1 LKIIILGCGNYS
13 AEVGNEVYKG
23 ALKRY
28 FIGADKKVLKDFDN
42 SFMQVKLADFLIEK
56 RKKEEDSDESY
67 CIFLL

>member
-1 LKIIILGCGNYS
+1 M
-13 AEVGNEVYKG
+13 YKG